1 MKIRLGKVMLIA
13 VLIAVAITALVCFR
27 VFWSAGRTLF
37 DLLNENRKL
46 RQAVANLTAESQI
59 GYAKVLS
66 QETRDG
72 RLVTRV
78 RFVETER
85 DDPRRIVLEKEYD
98 VEGDVVHFDALIV
111 KFAPQYVADGRS
123 RALYLWRRV
132 YGEKM
137 KPEDGFPI
145 ETPGSELL
153 RYSAISNALSR
164 RDRALFWTEIWKLS
178 NDPLRLQDAGITAVY
193 GNDLYQQLKPGLIY
207 LFRIGNNGQFYLET
221 APEM

>member
-1 MKIRLGKVMLIA
+1 MKITAGKVLLI
-13 VLIAVAITALVCFR
+13 VLVIVVAITAAVCFKL
-27 VFWSAGRTLF
+27 FWSAGRTLF

-59 GYAKVLS
+59 GYAKVLT
-66 QETRDG
+66 QEMRDG

-78 RFVETER
+78 RFVETQR
-85 DDPRRIVLEKEYD
+85 DEPRRIVLEKEYD
-98 VEGDVVHFDALIV
+98 IEGDVVHFDALIV
-111 KFAPQYVADGRS
+111 KFAPQYVSDGRS

-137 KPEDGFPI
+137 KPEDGFLI
-145 ETPGSELL
+145 ETPGSELR
-153 RYSAISNALSR
+153 RYSAISSALST

-178 NDPLRLQDAGITAVY
+178 NDPLRLHDAGISAVY
-193 GNDLYQQLKPGLIY
+193 GNDVYQQLKPGLIY

-221 APEM
+221 APQM

>member
-1 MKIRLGKVMLIA
+1 MKMNLGKFVLIA
-13 VLIAVAITALVCFR
+13 LLIAVAITALVCFKA
-27 VFWSAGRTLF
+27 FWSAGRTLF

-59 GYAKVLS
+59 GYAKVIS

-72 RLVTRV
+72 RVFTRL
-78 RFVETER
+78 RFVETDR
-85 DDPRRIVLEKEYD
+85 DDPRRIVLEKEYEI
-98 VEGDVVHFDALIV
+98 EGDVVHFDALIV
-111 KFAPQYVADGRS
+111 KFSTQFVSDGRS

-207 LFRIGNNGQFYLET
+207 LFRIGNNGQFYLEA

>member
-1 MKIRLGKVMLIA
+1 MKIGLGKIVLIVALIA
-13 VLIAVAITALVCFR
+13 AVVTAAICVK

-85 DDPRRIVLEKEYD
+85 DEPRRIVLEKEYD
-98 VEGDVVHFDALIV
+98 IEGDVVHFDALIV

-137 KPEDGFPI
+137 KPEDGLVI
-145 ETPGSELL
+145 ETPGSELR
-153 RYSAISNALSR
+153 RYSAISNALST

-178 NDPLRLQDAGITAVY
+178 NDPQRLRDAGISAVY
-193 GNDLYQQLKPGLIY
+193 GNDVYQQLKPGLIY